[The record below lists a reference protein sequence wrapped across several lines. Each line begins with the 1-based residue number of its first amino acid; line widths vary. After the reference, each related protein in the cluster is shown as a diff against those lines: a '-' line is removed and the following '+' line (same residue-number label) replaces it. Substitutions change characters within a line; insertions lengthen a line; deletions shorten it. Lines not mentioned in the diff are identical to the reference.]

1 MTAQRYRIGSAEQK
15 SVPPRD
21 NCHQEVAVAYLEGGR
36 GPPPQLPIAQE
47 IFAPF
52 KYPNIGKDTS

>member
-1 MTAQRYRIGSAEQK
+1 MTLQK
-15 SVPPRD
+15 P
-21 NCHQEVAVAYLEGGR
+21 VAYLEA
-36 GPPPQLPIAQE
+36 PQLPIAQE